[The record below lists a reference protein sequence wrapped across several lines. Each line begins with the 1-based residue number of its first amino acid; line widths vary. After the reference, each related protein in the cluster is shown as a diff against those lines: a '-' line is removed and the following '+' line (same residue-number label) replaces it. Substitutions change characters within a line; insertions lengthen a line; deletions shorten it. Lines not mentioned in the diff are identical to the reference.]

1 MILEIC
7 STHNPGK
14 PSYHPPGH
22 QPFTDLFTVFQEWKL
37 KQGSSEILRK
47 LVISSLIHLQ
57 PLGWSTQLSVLLMC
71 SQFQRHFVK
80 FLNQE
85 AGIAD
90 MLGFCSVWFVCLFV
104 FHGSF

>member
-7 STHNPGK
+7 SMHNPGK
-14 PSYHPPGH
+14 PLYHPPGH
-22 QPFTDLFTVFQEWKL
+22 QPFTDLFTVIEWKL

-57 PLGWSTQLSVLLMC
+57 PLGWPTQLPVLLMC

-85 AGIAD
+85 ADIAN
-90 MLGFCSVWFVCLFV
+90 MFGFCSVWFVYLFV